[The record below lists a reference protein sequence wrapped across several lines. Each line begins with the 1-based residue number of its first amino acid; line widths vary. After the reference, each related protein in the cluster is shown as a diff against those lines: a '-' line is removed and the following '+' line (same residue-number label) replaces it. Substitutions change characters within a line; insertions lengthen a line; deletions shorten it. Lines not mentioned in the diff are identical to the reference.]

1 MHAGAARIAAL
12 QACLRHAKA
21 STYPEVFAL
30 RAGARYQ
37 IVRVQEIRWME
48 AAGMDQH
55 YNRLPATVTPNGDP
69 ACPRPQMSLARFI

>member
-21 STYPEVFAL
+21 STSLAVFAL
-30 RAGARYQ
+30 RAGERYQ

-48 AAGMDQH
+48 AAGSYVRLHLPQGLMIQH
-55 YNRLPATVTPNGDP
+55 LRRHTPP
-69 ACPRPQMSLARFI
+69 

>member
-1 MHAGAARIAAL
+1 M
-12 QACLRHAKA
+12 
-21 STYPEVFAL
+21 FAL
-30 RAGARYQ
+30 PAGARYQ